1 MRKGRLLLAV
11 GVVAVSAM
19 MLLTSCKDDNGSK
32 ENETTTNEA
41 KKEQVKEK
49 DAVIKNENPSKVARI
64 TVHDPSIVKGEDG
77 SFYLFGSH
85 LAAGKS
91 EDLVAWTN
99 ISGANNL
106 FGVNKIDELMPNIK
120 EWMNLE
126 GGDLGCWAA
135 DVIYNTTTKKYY
147 FYACSSQ
154 FGSTDSVMWFA
165 TSDNIEGP
173 YSGATPIVYSGFT
186 NTTSGEW
193 AYTNTNVGD
202 LLADGT
208 IEMGDWFHSDGSYD
222 SDAGKMPN
230 AIDPA
235 LFYDKDGRMWMSY
248 GSYFGGIYILEIDVN
263 TGMPIYPAKD
273 DPDNDVVSYFG
284 KLIANPSGVN
294 GSGEGPYIIYDKKSD
309 YYFLFITY
317 GNLDALGGYNT
328 RVYRSK
334 NPDGPY
340 EDSMGQLATSAN
352 NKGLKVM
359 GNYQMTGTVGYV
371 SPGHSSAY
379 VDEESGKI
387 FYAYHTRFDDG
398 TGNAHQVRIHQLF
411 VNQFGFPVALP
422 YEYDGETIGEKEIKI
437 EDVIGTY
444 GYVNHGN
451 TTTYSD
457 DLASLRVTKENDIV
471 LNADGTISGKIKGTW
486 SFDEEGSP
494 YVTFKIMNK
503 EYKGVFCYQTED
515 VNKNNTRLVFAA
527 AGENNM
533 VIWGVRK

>member
-1 MRKGRLLLAV
+1 MKKSKVILAAAII
-11 GVVAVSAM
+11 GISAM
-19 MLLTSCKDDNGSK
+19 MLFTACKKENAGK
-32 ENETTTNEA
+32 ENETTSGKKTETNI
-41 KKEQVKEK
+41 KEK
-49 DAVIKNENPSKVARI
+49 DAIIKKDDPSKFTRI
-64 TVHDPSIVKGEDG
+64 SVHDPTIVKAEDG
-77 SFYLFGSH
+77 TFYLFGSH

-91 EDLVAWTN
+91 TDLTSWKN
-99 ISGANNL
+99 ISGAQNL
-106 FGVNKIDELMPNIK
+106 FGVAKLDTLMPNIK

-165 TSDNIEGP
+165 TSNNIEGP
-173 YSGATPIVYSGFT
+173 YGEATPIIYSGFM

-202 LLADGT
+202 LLKDGT

-222 SDAGKMPN
+222 SNAGKMPN

-263 TGMPIYPAKD
+263 TGMPIYPKKD
-273 DPDNDVVSYFG
+273 DPSNNVVSYFG
-284 KLIANPSGVN
+284 KLIANPGGVN
-294 GSGEGPYIIYDKKSD
+294 GSGEGPYIIYDKNSD
-309 YYFLFITY
+309 YYFLFVTY

-340 EDSMGQLATSAN
+340 EDAMGQLATSSN

-359 GNYQMTGTVGYV
+359 GNYQMTGTIGYV
-371 SPGHSSAY
+371 SPGHSSAC

-398 TGNAHQVRIHQLF
+398 SGNGHQVRIHQMF
-411 VNQFGFPVALP
+411 VNQNGFPVALP
-422 YEYDGETIGEKEIKI
+422 YEYDGETIGEKEITV
-437 EDVIGTY
+437 EDVVGTY
-444 GYVNHGN
+444 GYINHGN
-451 TTTYSD
+451 ITTYSSD
-457 DLASLRVTKENDIV
+457 INDLRVTTELDIE
-471 LNADGTISGKIKGTW
+471 LNADGTISGKMKGTW

-494 YVTFKIMNK
+494 YVTLKIMNK

-515 VNKNNTRLVFAA
+515 VNKSNVRLVFAA
-527 AGENNM
+527 AGDNNM

>member
-1 MRKGRLLLAV
+1 MKKRVLVLMGVTLL
-11 GVVAVSAM
+11 SAM
-19 MLLTSCKDDNGSK
+19 MIFTACSKDEAAKEEQTTTVSTDNGSANFK
-32 ENETTTNEA
+32 DPVT
-41 KKEQVKEK
+41 KIEK
-49 DAVIKNENPSKVARI
+49 PSTFARVS
-64 TVHDPSIVKGEDG
+64 VHDPTIVKAEDG
-77 SFYLFGSH
+77 TFYLFGSH
-85 LAAGKS
+85 LAAAKS
-91 EDLVAWTN
+91 TNLTQWTN
-99 ISGANNL
+99 ISGANKL
-106 FGVNKIDELMPNIK
+106 FGVSKLDTLMPNIK

-173 YSGATPIVYSGFT
+173 YGEATPIIYSGFM

-222 SDAGKMPN
+222 SNAGKMPN

-263 TGMPIYPAKD
+263 TGMPIYPKKD
-273 DPDNDVVSYFG
+273 DPSTNTVSYFG
-284 KLIANPSGVN
+284 KLIASPAGVN
-294 GSGEGPYIIYDKKSD
+294 GSGEGPYIIYDKESD
-309 YYFLFITY
+309 YYFLFVTY

-340 EDSMGQLATSAN
+340 EDSMGQLATSGS

-359 GNYQMTGTVGYV
+359 GNYQMTGTIGYV

-398 TGNAHQVRIHQLF
+398 VGNGHQVRIHQMF
-411 VNQFGFPVALP
+411 VNAYGFPIALP
-422 YEYDGETIGEKEIKI
+422 YEYDGETIGEDKI
-437 EDVIGTY
+437 TVEDVIGNY
-444 GYVNHGN
+444 GFVNHGN
-451 TTTYSD
+451 TTTYSND
-457 DLASLRVTKENDIV
+457 IGSVYVTRENDIT
-471 LNADGTISGKIKGTW
+471 LNADGTITGKLKGTW

-494 YVTFKIMNK
+494 YVTLKIMNK

-515 VNKNNTRLVFAA
+515 ANKNNRRLVFAA
-527 AGENNM
+527 GGNNNM